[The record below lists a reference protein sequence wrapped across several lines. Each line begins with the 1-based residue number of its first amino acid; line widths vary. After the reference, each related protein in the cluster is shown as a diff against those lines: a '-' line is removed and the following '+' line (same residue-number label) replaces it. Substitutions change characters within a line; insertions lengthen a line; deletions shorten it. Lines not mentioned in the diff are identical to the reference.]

1 MSWLV
6 LAVVLAGH
14 PAGLHLG
21 SPAIHPSTAC
31 CVIGDVADADPGDL
45 LAMPP
50 IAGMAGAMVAPRALL
65 AGAAASGR
73 HPVDRPTA
81 RRVPP
86 SSSDDEPPQRSA

>member
-21 SPAIHPSTAC
+21 GLVIHPATAC
-31 CVIGDVADADPGDL
+31 CVIADLAEPGDL
-45 LAMPP
+45 VLQPA
-50 IAGMAGAMVAPRALL
+50 IASHAGAALVVPRALVSVAPRT
-65 AGAAASGR
+65 GRPAS
-73 HPVDRPTA
+73 RPGV

-86 SSSDDEPPQRSA
+86 ASDDEPPQRSA